1 VGHFSASRSRPA
13 YGLVRPTGA
22 DLKGAQVQDYG
33 QADGT
38 TVGRLQEKMMSEAS
52 QKRLQLA
59 EQFVASIGRADV
71 DGAVRLLSTNVVYR
85 VEGVHPLAGSF
96 SAAEVMGHLQMLI
109 QRTSGTMDATKFED
123 WLTGEH
129 YVGCVVQ
136 VTFHAKRRRFS
147 GRVFYLMKF
156 DTADL
161 IERFTVFFEDAE
173 ALSRFL
179 GD

>member
-1 VGHFSASRSRPA
+1 M
-13 YGLVRPTGA
+13 VR
-22 DLKGAQVQDYG
+22 
-33 QADGT
+33 ADGI
-38 TVGRLQEKMMSEAS
+38 TVGRLQEKMMSEATR
-52 QKRLQLA
+52 KRLQLA

-71 DGAVRLLSTNVVYR
+71 DGAVRLLSSSVTYR
-85 VEGVHPLAGSF
+85 VEGVHPLVGTF
-96 SAAEVMGHLQMLI
+96 SADEVVDHLHALV

-156 DTADL
+156 DTVDL
-161 IERFTVFFEDAE
+161 IDRFTVFFEDAE

-179 GD
+179 GQ